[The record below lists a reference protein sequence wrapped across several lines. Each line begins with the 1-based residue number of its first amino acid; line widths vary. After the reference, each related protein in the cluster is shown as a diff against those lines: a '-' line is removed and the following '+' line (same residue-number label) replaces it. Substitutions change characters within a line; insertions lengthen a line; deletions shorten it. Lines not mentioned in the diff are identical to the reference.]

1 MADSGLDT
9 HPQGSTSA
17 MKRLLERL
25 YARYN
30 HRTFVPPDPL
40 QFVYRYCDARDR
52 EIAGFL
58 ASALAY
64 GRVRQIERSLTQ
76 LFDRMENSP

>member
-1 MADSGLDT
+1 MEAQRRQT
-9 HPQGSTSA
+9 RT
-17 MKRLLERL
+17 LLEKL

-40 QFVYRYCDARDR
+40 QFVYRYTDRRDM
-52 EIAGFL
+52 EIAAFL

-64 GRVRQIERSLTQ
+64 GRVRQIERSLNQ
-76 LFDRMENSP
+76 LFERMDNAPFHMVV